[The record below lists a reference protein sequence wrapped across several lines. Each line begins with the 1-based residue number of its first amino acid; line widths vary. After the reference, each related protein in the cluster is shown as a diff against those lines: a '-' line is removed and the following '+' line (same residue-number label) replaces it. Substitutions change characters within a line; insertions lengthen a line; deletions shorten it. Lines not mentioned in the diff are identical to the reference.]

1 MPPRDSPLVAPL
13 LLLAALDSET
23 SGRGPPSKSSR
34 IYSLALTY
42 LVKGFKMET
51 KEGVFISHITE
62 EKTAANLLKELLRA
76 TFGPT
81 LKIFVSSDY
90 ESIGSGEDWFN
101 TICDA
106 LRVARVVLVL
116 LSEVSVER
124 RWINFEAGIG
134 VGAQGLVIPLVFRGL
149 AKGNIGM
156 PLAPLHARSL
166 SDPEDVR
173 AMINDVG
180 KVCGFGVRSVDSSAF
195 VSELRNLEK
204 GLPSH
209 QVLLEPFLPK
219 NPGGSSYSLQFRL
232 SNTGSRDVELNM
244 IEVSVPR
251 RYMDPSWT
259 QGADPNLIEAIIE
272 NIDGEPYQIQ
282 RFKVYDGPTNPNFGT
297 PQRMPRF
304 LSPGMPPQEL
314 KPPYSFALRGN
325 LKEADG
331 VNIPILYA
339 VYAKNMQPEKGE
351 TTYRKLVMNT
361 FPRALGRS

>member
-1 MPPRDSPLVAPL
+1 
-13 LLLAALDSET
+13 
-23 SGRGPPSKSSR
+23 
-34 IYSLALTY
+34 
-42 LVKGFKMET
+42 MET

-76 TFGPT
+76 KFGPR

-101 TICDA
+101 AICDA
-106 LRVARVVLVL
+106 LKVARVVLVL
-116 LSEVSVER
+116 LSAVSVER

-134 VGAQGLVIPLVFRGL
+134 VGAQTLVIPLVFRGL
-149 AKGNIGM
+149 TKGSIGM

-166 SDPEDVR
+166 GDAEDVR

-180 KVCGFGVRSVDSSAF
+180 KACGFGVRSADSSAF
-195 VSELRNLEK
+195 VSELRNIER

-219 NPGGSSYSLQFRL
+219 SPRGSSYSLQFRL

-251 RYMDPSWT
+251 RYLLPGWVVT
-259 QGADPNLIEAIIE
+259 TDPNLIEAIPHDIGGE
-272 NIDGEPYQIQ
+272 RGEPYLTLK
-282 RFKVYDGPTNPNFGT
+282 FKAYDGPTNLNYGT
-297 PQRMPRF
+297 IQRMPRS

-314 KPPYSFALRGN
+314 KPPYSFALRAN

-331 VNIPILYA
+331 LDVPILYA
-339 VYAKNMQPEKGE
+339 VYAKGMRPEKGE

-361 FPRALGRS
+361 SPETG